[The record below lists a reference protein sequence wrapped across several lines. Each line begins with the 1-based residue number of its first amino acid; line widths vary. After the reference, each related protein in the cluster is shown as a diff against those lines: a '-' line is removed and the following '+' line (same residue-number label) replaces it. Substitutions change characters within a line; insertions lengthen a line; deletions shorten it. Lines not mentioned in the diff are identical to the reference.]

1 MSKELDDVLS
11 DTFKE
16 YIELVG
22 EPAKPT
28 LKKRIVDSCLF
39 SILFFP
45 ILNLIDGLKD
55 LKNQRNVDTVDII
68 GIWGCFLA
76 SSLLYII
83 GLVLCG
89 AAIYKFCTLPS
100 VTQIISASIIVIS
113 ISIVVVPVWV
123 ISKWVSKK

>member
-1 MSKELDDVLS
+1 MSKELDKLS
-11 DTFKE
+11 DTCEE
-16 YIELVG
+16 YVALFG

-68 GIWGCFLA
+68 GIWGCFLV
-76 SSLLYII
+76 SSLLYIM
-83 GLVLCG
+83 GLLAYCG
-89 AAIYKFCTLPS
+89 AVYKFCTLPS
-100 VTQIISASIIVIS
+100 VTQIIIASIIVIL
-113 ISIVVVPVWV
+113 ISIITIPVWV
-123 ISKWVSKK
+123 IRKWVNQK

>member
-1 MSKELDDVLS
+1 MSKELDKLS
-11 DTFKE
+11 DTFEE
-16 YIELVG
+16 YVALFG

-76 SSLLYII
+76 SSLLYIMV
-83 GLVLCG
+83 LVACCG
-89 AAIYKFCTLPS
+89 AIYKFCTLPS
-100 VTQIISASIIVIS
+100 VTQIIIASIVVIS
-113 ISIVVVPVWV
+113 ISIVTIPVWV
-123 ISKWVSKK
+123 IRKWVNKK